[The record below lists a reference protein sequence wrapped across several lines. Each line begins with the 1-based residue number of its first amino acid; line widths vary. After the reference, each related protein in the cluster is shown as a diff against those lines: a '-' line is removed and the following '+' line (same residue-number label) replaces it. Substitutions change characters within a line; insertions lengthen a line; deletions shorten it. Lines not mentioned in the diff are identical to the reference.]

1 MVALTLLTLP
11 ILSGCTQY
19 EPEDNCKNKSTFVG
33 DSGARHIVSIDLPF
47 TPGPVAVLS
56 TTQDGVAIS
65 RSSKL
70 WLGESGTML
79 YALDDTRVWAADIGT
94 FELKSIGSVG
104 AQAGHLVG
112 ADRESTLLVTDHERS
127 SVWILDETRSTR
139 PVEVPVGPGPGA
151 LALGPGHRIAYV
163 SNEWNHS
170 LSLIETGVG
179 DYVLTERSVIVAS
192 KTAGEILVLDGDGRP
207 KAHYKGLPK
216 QLLDLAVLPNGETLV
231 ATYSELV
238 TTGDPGTIGDGR
250 LVLSEGLVFVDLV
263 TGDVQLA
270 PLDRAP
276 EPHLGNVLARPTG
289 VAVVDGGQRLLVA
302 LPGWSGVGVVSLDA
316 AGTDFGRVTELIP
329 VKGHPRWIVAAS
341 LTPDLAY
348 LLDTDA
354 SEVIT
359 LCRNGAVTH
368 RFSLK

>member
-1 MVALTLLTLP
+1 MTNPLRILSKIMVALTLLTLP

-151 LALGPGHRIAYV
+151 LAGSATCRARPWGGVPG
-163 SNEWNHS
+163 
-170 LSLIETGVG
+170 
-179 DYVLTERSVIVAS
+179 AS
-192 KTAGEILVLDGDGRP
+192 AVPRP
-207 KAHYKGLPK
+207 
-216 QLLDLAVLPNGETLV
+216 
-231 ATYSELV
+231 
-238 TTGDPGTIGDGR
+238 GR
-250 LVLSEGLVFVDLV
+250 LCQRAADLSGRVLRPPRWAGRRCARHRE
-263 TGDVQLA
+263 
-270 PLDRAP
+270 
-276 EPHLGNVLARPTG
+276 RPTG
-289 VAVVDGGQRLLVA
+289 RR
-302 LPGWSGVGVVSLDA
+302 P
-316 AGTDFGRVTELIP
+316 
-329 VKGHPRWIVAAS
+329 
-341 LTPDLAY
+341 
-348 LLDTDA
+348 
-354 SEVIT
+354 
-359 LCRNGAVTH
+359 
-368 RFSLK
+368 